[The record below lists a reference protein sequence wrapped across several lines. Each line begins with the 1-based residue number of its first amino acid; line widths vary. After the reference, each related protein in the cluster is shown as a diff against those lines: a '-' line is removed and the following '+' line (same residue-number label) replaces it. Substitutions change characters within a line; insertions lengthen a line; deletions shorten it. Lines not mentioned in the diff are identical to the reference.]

1 MPFVTKYDWLFE
13 CLSRRNSVGFF
24 ITYTNNCVPTI
35 YLYIS
40 KLNRK
45 SLCVTLIHLIR
56 FRSKRLVPTCII
68 MKPVL
73 NLTKCPFP
81 FIDPKSLTCKCWV
94 YIGFIVTISPTSTF
108 QSSQCWSNS
117 WLIDW
122 IELYNNEMSTM
133 ATWFVHEVHIVDTMV
148 QHWITMLSHHLI
160 YIYIVQNK
168 NVNTIN
174 NIIHLACLSR
184 PIDE

>member
-1 MPFVTKYDWLFE
+1 
-13 CLSRRNSVGFF
+13 
-24 ITYTNNCVPTI
+24 
-35 YLYIS
+35 
-40 KLNRK
+40 
-45 SLCVTLIHLIR
+45 
-56 FRSKRLVPTCII
+56 

-94 YIGFIVTISPTSTF
+94 YIGFIVTISPTSTY
-108 QSSQCWSNS
+108 QSPQCWSNS

-122 IELYNNEMSTM
+122 IEFYAVSAIFQPCNGGWCDLILYNNEMSTM

-148 QHWITMLSHHLI
+148 QHCITMLSHHLI

-168 NVNTIN
+168 NVDNID